1 MTVEWSNNNP
11 FWTPDGTR
19 VGFLSARAGAP
30 RLFWQA
36 ADWRSPPEPVTH
48 AHGVQEEVA
57 QLGGSWA
64 PGGQVMVFSERAQ
77 RTGWDIWVLRM
88 GRERNLTAFVQ
99 TSFNE
104 KGPRFSPDGRWIA
117 YESDETG
124 PTEVYLV
131 PYPGPGRKVKISTDG
146 GTSPV
151 WARDGRALFYRNGDA
166 MMGVPIQTLPSFSP
180 GRARLLFRRVS
191 PYPFDVA
198 FDGRFLMIEDLP
210 APALGPLT
218 VALNW
223 HAELKRRLS
232 ATR

>member
-1 MTVEWSNNNP
+1 VQTP
-11 FWTPDGTR
+11 FN
-19 VGFLSARAGAP
+19 
-30 RLFWQA
+30 
-36 ADWRSPPEPVTH
+36 
-48 AHGVQEEVA
+48 
-57 QLGGSWA
+57 
-64 PGGQVMVFSERAQ
+64 
-77 RTGWDIWVLRM
+77 
-88 GRERNLTAFVQ
+88 ERN
-99 TSFNE
+99 
-104 KGPRFSPDGRWIA
+104 PRFSPDGRWVA

-124 PTEVYLV
+124 LTEVYLV

-180 GRARLLFRRVS
+180 GRARLLFRKVS
-191 PYPFDVA
+191 PHPFDVA
-198 FDGRFLMIEDLP
+198 PDGRFLMIEDLP

-232 ATR
+232 AAQ